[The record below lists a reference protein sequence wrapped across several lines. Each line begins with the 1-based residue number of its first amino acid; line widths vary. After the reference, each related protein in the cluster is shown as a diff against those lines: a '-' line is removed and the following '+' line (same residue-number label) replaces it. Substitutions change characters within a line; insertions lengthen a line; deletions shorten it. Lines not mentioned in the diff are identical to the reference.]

1 MSKSACS
8 ALLLTVVVVAGCDAT
23 PRMNYE
29 AANLIQA
36 RGTVKL
42 DGQPLPNA
50 VVTFES
56 PQNGTQSYGMTDTS
70 GSYRLQFD
78 SRMTGVTPGQKLV
91 KISTTRKIL
100 GLNQSEG
107 GGETDPANEPKADR
121 SQEVVPPEYN
131 RKSQVIVDVVPSRQV
146 YDFDLKS
153 KPK

>member
-1 MSKSACS
+1 
-8 ALLLTVVVVAGCDAT
+8 
-23 PRMNYE
+23 MNYE
-29 AANLIQA
+29 AANLVQA
-36 RGTVKL
+36 TGTVKL
-42 DGQPLPNA
+42 DGQPLSNA

-56 PQNGTQSYGMTDTS
+56 PQNGTQSYAMTDAS

-78 SRMTGVTPGQKLV
+78 SAMTGVTQGEKLV
-91 KISTTRKIL
+91 RISTTRKIL

-121 SQEVVPPEYN
+121 SQEVVPAEYN
-131 RKSQVIVDVVPSRQV
+131 RKSQGIVDVVPSRTV